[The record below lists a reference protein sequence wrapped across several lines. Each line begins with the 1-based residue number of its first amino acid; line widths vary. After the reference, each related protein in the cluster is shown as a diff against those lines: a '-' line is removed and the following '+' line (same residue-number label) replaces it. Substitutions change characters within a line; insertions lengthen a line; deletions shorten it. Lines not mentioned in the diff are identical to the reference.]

1 MGCVILNNEGEDD
14 GVFTST
20 VRVMVS
26 NVSASLCM
34 LIFPVLGSITKRL
47 PSFPEAQTMRWFD
60 LQALAH
66 QRAVERNLSNKR
78 APLTPQDCVRYL
90 LINPR
95 VPIDGVQGS
104 WIQL

>member
-1 MGCVILNNEGEDD
+1 MVCVILNGEGEDG

-26 NVSASLCM
+26 SVSVSLCM
-34 LIFPVLGSITKRL
+34 LIFPVVALISKRL
-47 PSFPEAQTMRWFD
+47 PSFPEAQTMRGFA
-60 LQALAH
+60 LQAH
-66 QRAVERNLSNKR
+66 RRAVEGNLENKC
-78 APLTPQDCVRYL
+78 APLTPQDHVRYL